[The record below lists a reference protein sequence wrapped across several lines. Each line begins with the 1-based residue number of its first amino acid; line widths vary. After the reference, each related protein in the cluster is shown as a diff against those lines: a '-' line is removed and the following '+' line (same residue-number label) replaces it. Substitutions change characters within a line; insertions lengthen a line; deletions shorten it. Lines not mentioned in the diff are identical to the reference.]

1 MFDTGPN
8 SALGRVASQRSP
20 YVFNLIPAA
29 TSVSVDTA
37 TGRPREIR
45 TDGRRLP
52 VTALES
58 VRDETSA
65 YPLTSGPRTV
75 FVVRAAD
82 RRYRL
87 THRLDDRSW
96 TIEDLGGCSAALEAA
111 A

>member
-1 MFDTGPN
+1 M
-8 SALGRVASQRSP
+8 
-20 YVFNLIPAA
+20 FNLIPAT

-45 TDGRRLP
+45 TDGQRLA

-65 YPLTSGPRTV
+65 YPLESGPRTV

-82 RRYRL
+82 RRFRL
-87 THRLDDRSW
+87 IHQLDDRRW
-96 TIEDLGGCSAALEAA
+96 TIEDLGGRSALASAA
-111 A
+111 

>member
-1 MFDTGPN
+1 
-8 SALGRVASQRSP
+8 
-20 YVFNLIPAA
+20 VFSLIPAS

-45 TDGRRLP
+45 ADGRRLT

-65 YPLTSGPRTV
+65 YSLQTGPRTV
-75 FVVRAAD
+75 FVVHAAG

-87 THRLDDRSW
+87 IHQLDDRRW
-96 TIEDLGGCSAALEAA
+96 TIEDLGTRPLLSTAA
-111 A
+111 